1 MALRRRGR
9 RASETDT
16 DPATSDTT
24 SSTADGELAGGQLQG
39 RAEDTEDEH
48 GPWDSSE
55 IELDEGDGRLDLG
68 SVRLPMPEESQ
79 IQVEMDAE
87 GAVHAV
93 HLVTTA
99 GRLTVAAFA
108 APRSATL
115 WREVAAELA
124 EGLRADGAKVSIAE
138 GPWGREV
145 LGVSPA
151 GAMRFLGVDGP
162 RWMVRCVAAG
172 ATESNDEL
180 TETAREVLRDTVVVR
195 GDEPLPVRTTLPV
208 TLPEELVQQLAL
220 AQAQAVAQAQA
231 QAQAMAAEVAQL
243 EAQQEAGEDPSEDPS
258 PEPEPG

>member
-9 RASETDT
+9 KATDT
-16 DPATSDTT
+16 EPATADTT
-24 SSTADGELAGGQLQG
+24 SSVPPVEGELAGG
-39 RAEDTEDEH
+39 AEDAEVEH

-55 IELDEGDGRLDLG
+55 IELDEGDDRLDLG

-108 APRSATL
+108 APRSGSL

-124 EGLRADGAKVSIAE
+124 EGLRADGARVSIAE

-172 ATESNDEL
+172 ATETNDEL

-195 GDEPLPVRTTLPV
+195 SDEPLPVRTTLPV

-243 EAQQEAGEDPSEDPS
+243 EAQQEVVEDPR
-258 PEPEPG
+258 PEAEPG

>member
-9 RASETDT
+9 KATDT
-16 DPATSDTT
+16 EPDTATSGVPAS
-24 SSTADGELAGGQLQG
+24 SSTAGGGREDGEREDG
-39 RAEDTEDEH
+39 AEQTEVEH

-55 IELDEGDGRLDLG
+55 VDLDTGDDRLDLG

-79 IQVEMDAE
+79 IQVEMDSE

-93 HLVTTA
+93 HLVTVA

-172 ATESNDEL
+172 ETETNDDL
-180 TETAREVLRDTVVVR
+180 AETAREVLRDTVVVR

-243 EAQQEAGEDPSEDPS
+243 EAQEEAGGD
-258 PEPEPG
+258 PEPESGQV

>member
-9 RASETDT
+9 KAAHTEPDTATSGIPAASSVAGELEDGA
-16 DPATSDTT
+16 DPAEED
-24 SSTADGELAGGQLQG
+24 AGE
-39 RAEDTEDEH
+39 EEVEH

-55 IELDEGDGRLDLG
+55 VDLDSGDERLDLG

-93 HLVTTA
+93 HLVTAA

-124 EGLRADGAKVSIAE
+124 EGLRADGAKVSIGE

-172 ATESNDEL
+172 ATETNDEL
-180 TETAREVLRDTVVVR
+180 TETAREVLRETVVVR

-220 AQAQAVAQAQA
+220 AQAQAIAQAQA

-243 EAQQEAGEDPSEDPS
+243 EAQQEVEPETG
-258 PEPEPG
+258 PEPT